1 MTWPQFE
8 QLLKPT
14 QYTAEDRDCVKRAF
28 GFAERAHYGQKRAT
42 GEPYFNHILAV
53 ASAVV
58 ALGLDGDAVCAAL
71 LHDSIEDRGI
81 SKADIQKEFGG
92 NVAFLVE
99 GVSKVN
105 KIKYH
110 GAARR
115 VESLRKMFLA
125 VAEDVRVVLIKLCDR
140 LNNMRTISVLPPEK
154 RDRIALET
162 LEVYAPLAYR
172 LGIGELKGELQDLAF
187 PILYPDEYQWI
198 QREVAER
205 VPEGKRYLEQVRPM
219 LEGALQKDGVVPIK
233 IDFRQKFLY
242 SLWQK
247 LMRYEMNFGR
257 ITDLLAMRIIVR
269 DVEDCYKTLGIIHSL
284 WKPLPGRIK
293 DYIAL
298 PKPNGYRSLHT
309 TVFCLEGKVT
319 EIQIRTPEMHD
330 EAEHGIAAHWAYE
343 ESGKPKTG
351 IRADHPKLAWVRQL
365 ENWQSEIGS
374 AAEGEAFLESLKIDF
389 FKDRIFVLTPTGE
402 VIDMPDGSTPI
413 DFAYHIHSQI
423 GDHMMGAKVNNKM
436 VPLSHTLSTGD
447 TVQIL
452 TQKNKQP
459 SPDWMNIARTSNAK
473 SKIRSALKRQE
484 ELAGRIDP
492 KSSGKAGRRKNKNSP
507 RP

>member
-8 QLLKPT
+8 QLFTPV
-14 QYTAEDRDCVKRAF
+14 QYTAEDRDRIERAF
-28 GFAERAHYGQKRAT
+28 HFAERAHHGQKRAT
-42 GEPYFNHILAV
+42 GEPYFNHIFSV
-53 ASAVV
+53 AASVV
-58 ALGLDGDAVCAAL
+58 GLGLDAEAVSAAL
-71 LHDSIEDRGI
+71 LHDTIEDC
-81 SKADIQKEFGG
+81 SVTKADLKKEFGASI
-92 NVAFLVE
+92 AFLVE

-110 GAARR
+110 GVARR

-140 LNNMRTISVLPPEK
+140 LNNMRTIAVLPPEK
-154 RDRIALET
+154 RNRISLET

-187 PILYPDEYQWI
+187 PILYPDEYQWTK
-198 QREVAER
+198 REVAER
-205 VPEGKRYLEQVRPM
+205 IPQGKRYLDRVKPVIA
-219 LEGALQKDGVVPIK
+219 GALKKEGVTPLK

-247 LMRYEMNFGR
+247 LMRYEMDFGR
-257 ITDLLAMRIIVR
+257 ITDLLAMRIIVK
-269 DVEDCYKTLGIIHSL
+269 DLDDCYKTLGIVHSL

-319 EIQIRTPEMHD
+319 EIQIRTAEMHD

-365 ENWQSEIGS
+365 ERWRKEIGS
-374 AAEGEAFLESLKIDF
+374 AVDAEEFLESLKIDL

-402 VIDMPDGSTPI
+402 VIDLPEGSTPV
-413 DFAYHIHSQI
+413 DFAYHIHSQV
-423 GDHMMGAKVNNKM
+423 GDHMMGAKVNGKM
-436 VPLSHTLSTGD
+436 VPLSHMLSTGD

-452 TQKNKQP
+452 TQKNKRP
-459 SPDWMNIARTSNAK
+459 SPDWMNFVRTPNAR
-473 SKIRSALKRQE
+473 SKVRAALHRADD
-484 ELAGRIDP
+484 LAARIDP
-492 KSSGKAGRRKNKNSP
+492 KSAKKARKRKNKSH
-507 RP
+507 